1 MNPYLDPRVDLAFK
15 RVSRL
20 DAARVETTLL
30 EDAKAEGEAR
40 GAQRTLANMIR
51 RMSAKGMTPQAIS
64 ELLETPLAD
73 VLRALDV

>member
-40 GAQRTLANMIR
+40 ANAKVIR
-51 RMSAKGMTPQAIS
+51 LMSAKRMTPQAIS
-64 ELLETPLAD
+64 ELLETPLAE
-73 VLRALDV
+73 VLRALEA